1 MDEQEKVSQRL
12 TNLNIKAYYLLVAL
26 AFGASRLT
34 DNRPPSCVIWSLK
47 IALVLTA
54 FVAVAP
60 LQDFFKS
67 KRWYAKWLEII
78 RCQKVIFLWAAFLF
92 TLMWIV
98 KGL

>member
-1 MDEQEKVSQRL
+1 MDEEQKVSQRL

-26 AFGASRLT
+26 TFGATRLN
-34 DNRPPSCVIWSLK
+34 DHQQSPCVIWSLK
-47 IALVLTA
+47 TALILTA

-67 KRWYAKWLEII
+67 RNWFTEWLEIV
-78 RCQKVIFLWAAFLF
+78 RWQKVIFLWVAFLF
-92 TLMWIV
+92 TVVWVV